1 MDEQNTPNNSQ
12 SDMILQNIVSKED
25 SQPQIL
31 NQNIKK
37 INESQGKDPS
47 NEVIYFSIN
56 QDSK

>member
-12 SDMILQNIVSKED
+12 SDIILQNIVSKED

>member
-56 QDSK
+56 QDSM